1 MIRNRPTRT
10 ARAPAVNLMGDARFA
25 DEQLMGS
32 ADFSVIISE
41 YSSRSLADL
50 AMVHSPGSG
59 RLFIGVLAV
68 MAREI
73 EPFQSYTNCIG
84 KCQWTDMI
92 THKRVTCVKLRLS
105 HVFAQI
111 DEVGLHAF
119 KVWRGV
125 DGIELE
131 RFNNEQEQ

>member
-1 MIRNRPTRT
+1 MRNRPTRT
-10 ARAPAVNLMGDARFA
+10 ARAPAVNLMGDMRFV

-41 YSSRSLADL
+41 YSRKTFIDL
-50 AMVHSPGSG
+50 AEEQGLSLIPH
-59 RLFIGVLAV
+59 RIFIGVLAV

-84 KCQWTDMI
+84 KCQWYDMI
-92 THKRVTCVKLRLS
+92 THKRVTCVKLRLP

-111 DEVGLHAF
+111 DDVGLHAF

-131 RFNNEQEQ
+131 RFNPK